1 MIFYFS
7 ATGNSKYVAER
18 VAGATDDHLIFLRD
32 AIRSRCYHFDVSLEK
47 RIGFVVPAYC
57 CGLPSILNFFV
68 DKLRLSGYEDQY
80 VYLVLTCG
88 SATGD
93 APGSWGSCWGR
104 RGLPSTP
111 SLPCPWWITM

>member
-18 VAGATDDHLIFLRD
+18 VAGATDDHLIFLRTLSAAA
-32 AIRSRCYHFDVSLEK
+32 AITLTSVWEK

-93 APGSWGSCWGR
+93 AAGQLGKLLGR

>member
-1 MIFYFS
+1 MITDLS
-7 ATGNSKYVAER
+7 A
-18 VAGATDDHLIFLRD
+18 D

-93 APGSWGSCWGR
+93 AAGQLGKLLGEEGDRPQRPVCRAHGG
-104 RGLPSTP
+104 
-111 SLPCPWWITM
+111 

>member
-93 APGSWGSCWGR
+93 AAGPAGEAAGEEGDRPQRPVCRAHG
-104 RGLPSTP
+104 G
-111 SLPCPWWITM
+111 